1 MESAQRLC
9 AVIIVAAFTA
19 ACGHRKGFDEM
30 NLRAEEIGQARL
42 DTIVKRPTRE
52 GEITTWRTTFPGQVF
67 AALKTELP
75 CPRDIHSV
83 VGADIKKDRIELC
96 YLATPR
102 DEPVPGFPCE
112 TEVYLKYEIMGVP
125 EDVEPKFVYIG
136 GCVLGG
142 KK

>member
-1 MESAQRLC
+1 MESAQRLF
-9 AVIIVAAFTA
+9 AVVIVAAFTA
-19 ACGHRKGFDEM
+19 ACGHRKGLDEM
-30 NLRAEEIGQARL
+30 NLRVEEIGQARL

-102 DEPVPGFPCE
+102 DEPVPGFGCE